1 MAEAAPTSTIITHYV
16 VEHFE
21 EEFSDW
27 TFSEYAHMVLSLNK
41 LYDQAAEAPTPSAT
55 VHKEVLVLTNFPFIA
70 KLARNELEEDEL
82 HTKRNTER
90 FLQLI

>member
-27 TFSEYAHMVLSLNK
+27 TYSEYVHMILSLNK
-41 LYDQAAEAPTPSAT
+41 LYD
-55 VHKEVLVLTNFPFIA
+55 
-70 KLARNELEEDEL
+70 
-82 HTKRNTER
+82 
-90 FLQLI
+90 